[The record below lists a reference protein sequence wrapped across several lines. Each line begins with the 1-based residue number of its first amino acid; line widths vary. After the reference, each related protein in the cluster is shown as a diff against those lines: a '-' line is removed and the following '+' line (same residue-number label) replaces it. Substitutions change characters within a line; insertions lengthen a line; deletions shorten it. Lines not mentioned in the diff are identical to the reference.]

1 MHKLQRV
8 SVVGVIVPIWH
19 YIATQ
24 SDLIAFIAIL
34 AIYKEY
40 QCISQKKNKQIEEKQ
55 ENAQKLRMN
64 WHILNQTQDKLE
76 KTRQ

>member
-1 MHKLQRV
+1 MHKLQGT
-8 SVVGVIVPIWH
+8 SAVGVIVCLWH

-24 SDLIAFIAIL
+24 SDLIAFRAIL
-34 AIYKEY
+34 AVYKEY
-40 QCISQKKNKQIEEKQ
+40 QCISQKKTNRYKRNKINQ
-55 ENAQKLRMN
+55 QKLRMN